1 MKIAV
6 IGAGSLGTII
16 GALLAKGGRDVILVD
31 ANEEHVKALNKKGAK
46 IVGFMELT
54 IPVKAIT
61 PSQME
66 GTYDLI
72 IYLVKTAYNNVA
84 LPQII
89 PHLHE

>member
-46 IVGFMELT
+46 IV
-54 IPVKAIT
+54 
-61 PSQME
+61 
-66 GTYDLI
+66 
-72 IYLVKTAYNNVA
+72 
-84 LPQII
+84 
-89 PHLHE
+89 